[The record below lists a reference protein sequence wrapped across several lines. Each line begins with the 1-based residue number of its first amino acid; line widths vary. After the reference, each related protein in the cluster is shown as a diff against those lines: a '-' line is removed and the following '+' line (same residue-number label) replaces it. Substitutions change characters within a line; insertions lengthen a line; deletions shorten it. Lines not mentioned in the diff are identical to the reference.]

1 MIKKHRKVVEE
12 MLGDY
17 YERKSIVK
25 PKKLVNGNE
34 IMKRFKLSPGPK
46 IGEVL
51 EALSEVQ
58 VEGKVKTK
66 KEAFEFIK
74 RALES

>member
-1 MIKKHRKVVEE
+1 E

-34 IMKRFKLSPGPK
+34 IMKKFNLSPGPK
-46 IGEVL
+46 IGKIL
-51 EALSEVQ
+51 ETLSEVQ